1 MNEMDISQEST
12 IDPSPEFAASTEGFQ
27 ALGHGDTTSHALVSI
42 VVGARGSGM
51 ATNR

>member
-27 ALGHGDTTSHALVSI
+27 ALGHGDTSHALVSI
-42 VVGARGSGM
+42 VVGAGGSGM